1 MLVGLCSLVRLS
13 VVSGAAD
20 AACISSELLHTERH
34 HMTHLCVVCVCVRF
48 TDTVQRDGALLR
60 GGALG
65 ARHRSLVP
73 CALFT
78 PPSHVASSSHDSARA
93 ERAQPGA

>member
-1 MLVGLCSLVRLS
+1 
-13 VVSGAAD
+13 
-20 AACISSELLHTERH
+20 
-34 HMTHLCVVCVCVRF
+34 MTHLCVVCVCVRF